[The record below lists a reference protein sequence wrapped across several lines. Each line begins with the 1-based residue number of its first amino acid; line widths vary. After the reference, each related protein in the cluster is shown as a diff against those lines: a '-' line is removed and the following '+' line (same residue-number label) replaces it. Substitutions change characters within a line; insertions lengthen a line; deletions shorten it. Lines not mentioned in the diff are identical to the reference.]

1 MFNEREKDIIYKSIL
16 EHEKLLN
23 MILNR
28 LNTETKV
35 SNKDELLTEFNDQIE
50 NVKSI
55 KTKLTKKG

>member
-50 NVKSI
+50 NVKTI
-55 KTKLTKKG
+55 KNKLTNKG